1 MAGQV
6 VIPSCIKL
14 YVPGREKRQSGKL
27 SHWTIVHTCRPTAAP
42 LHTSGDGAEELQSGG
57 REAHMFIMHLF
68 QEDFSASK
76 HLGASD
82 KDEVEVDREGTG
94 QPVP

>member
-1 MAGQV
+1 
-6 VIPSCIKL
+6 
-14 YVPGREKRQSGKL
+14 
-27 SHWTIVHTCRPTAAP
+27 
-42 LHTSGDGAEELQSGG
+42 
-57 REAHMFIMHLF
+57 MFIMHLF